1 MTEAKPRCPHCHSHN
16 VLPFEEDRE
25 EQHTDS
31 FTVILLSALFLA
43 LIYLGF
49 LIFSYFNYPLM
60 ILITVAVIAFVLGR
74 KEKRRPPAR
83 STASRFFVCL
93 DCNSHFEYPESSAPL

>member
-1 MTEAKPRCPHCHSHN
+1 VTEARPRCPRCHSLN
-16 VLPFEEDRE
+16 VLPFEDDTDEP
-25 EQHTDS
+25 HTDS

-43 LIYLGF
+43 LVYLGF

-74 KEKRRPPAR
+74 KEKKRPPPR
-83 STASRFFVCL
+83 STSSRFFICL
-93 DCNSHFEYPESSAPL
+93 DCNSHFEYPGNTA